1 MIRPFGQDGG
11 VSDRHVEKENPDVIS
26 RTRLAASLILAALVV
41 TVVLTATIADEA
53 RAERS
58 ENTAIQILAIANV
71 NGELEECG

>member
-1 MIRPFGQDGG
+1 M
-11 VSDRHVEKENPDVIS
+11 IS
-26 RTRLAASLILAALVV
+26 RTRLAASLILAALVL